1 MVFYVH
7 ADGRK
12 EFKGC
17 VLLYYTWPDGDDWL
31 PIEARTVEGWFVIT
45 GPCVLVCPD

>member
-31 PIEARTVEGWFVIT
+31 PHRGEDSGR
-45 GPCVLVCPD
+45 LVHH